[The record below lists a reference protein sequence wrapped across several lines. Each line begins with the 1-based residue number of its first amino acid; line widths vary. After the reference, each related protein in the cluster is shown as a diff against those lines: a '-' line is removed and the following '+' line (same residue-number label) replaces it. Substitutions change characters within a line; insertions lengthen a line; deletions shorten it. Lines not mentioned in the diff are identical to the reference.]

1 MNEKLNQYRG
11 RMSQYWSGVGKKQRI
26 WLAATAGV
34 LLLSVILLTVI
45 FSKTE
50 YELAFR
56 DLDSTDAAA
65 VMSYLDGSG
74 IPYKLSEAGT
84 SISVPAADAAKAKVE
99 AGSQGLVQNGSMGF
113 SVFNEG
119 SSPFGATDR
128 EFDVKYRSAL
138 NGEIQQLLNG
148 MQGVQKSN
156 VLVTLPE
163 ESVFLS
169 TEEQEQASAS
179 IMITFKPGYRPTQ
192 KEVDGYY
199 NLVKTAVP
207 KLSVDN
213 ITISSAEGEL
223 IASNEVGGNG
233 AGSAMALETHFQI
246 QRKYESDLKRNI
258 QQFLSPMVGMN
269 NLVVSVSSAINFD
282 KKVTDENLVAPLEN
296 NNNNGIIISEQ
307 NSSKTATGSSGAG
320 GVAGTGE
327 TDVPGYQAADS
338 TGTNTEENAR
348 TTNYDVNRI
357 KNQIQSG
364 PYVIKDL
371 SISVAVEKSR
381 LSEEAKNDINA
392 YLTSLVRSQLVES
405 GQNVNDDA
413 TVAKKVAIIAQTF
426 AEGSGATAVSGLS
439 TPWIIGIG
447 LAALALIGGLGFVV
461 LRRRKQAKQE
471 EELAVPGKLEY
482 PTIDLDSA
490 NNESQVRKQLETL
503 AKRKPEEFV
512 NLLRTWLVD
521 E

>member
-11 RMSQYWSGVGKKQRI
+11 RLSQYWSGVGKKQRI
-26 WLAATAGV
+26 WLGATAGV
-34 LLLSVILLTVI
+34 LLISVILLTVI

-74 IPYKLSEAGT
+74 IPYKLSDAGT
-84 SISVPAADAAKAKVE
+84 SISVPAAEAAKAKVE
-99 AGSQGLVQNGSMGF
+99 AGSQGLIQNGSMGF
-113 SVFNEG
+113 AAFNEG

-169 TEEQEQASAS
+169 TEEQEPASAS

-207 KLSVDN
+207 KLNVAD
-213 ITISSAEGEL
+213 ITISSPEGEL
-223 IASNEVGGNG
+223 IASNEVGGN
-233 AGSAMALETHFQI
+233 GSAMALETHFQI
-246 QRKYESDLKRNI
+246 QRKYENDLKRNI

-269 NLVVSVSSAINFD
+269 NLVVSVSSSINFD
-282 KKVTDENLVAPLEN
+282 KKMTDEDLVKPLDD

-307 NSSKTATGSSGAG
+307 TNSKTATGSNGAG
-320 GVAGTGE
+320 GVVGTGE
-327 TDVPGYQAADS
+327 TDVPGYQAADGS
-338 TGTNTEENAR
+338 GTTNTEENSR

-381 LSEEAKNDINA
+381 LNDEAKKDINA

-405 GQNVNDDA
+405 GQNVTDDA
-413 TVAKKVAIIAQTF
+413 LVAKKVSLIAQTF
-426 AEGSGATAVSGLS
+426 AEGSGATAVTGLS
-439 TPWIIGIG
+439 TPWMIGIG

-461 LRRRKQAKQE
+461 LRRRKRANQE
-471 EELAVPGKLEY
+471 EEVIVPGKLEY

-490 NNESQVRKQLETL
+490 NNESQVRKQLDTL